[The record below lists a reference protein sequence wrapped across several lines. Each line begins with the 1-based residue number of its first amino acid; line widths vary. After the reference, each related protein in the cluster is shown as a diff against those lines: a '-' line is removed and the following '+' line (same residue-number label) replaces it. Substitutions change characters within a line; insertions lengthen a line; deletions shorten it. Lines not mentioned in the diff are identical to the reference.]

1 MDYKEKYEKALEKLQ
16 DALALTKDGCEISG
30 LTRNCIEDIFPE
42 LAESETGKIKNE
54 IKKVLANTDL
64 SKFALEYTFHDMI
77 EWLEKQGKKEYTLN
91 LKSFKDEDVHK
102 FAEYFEKRAKD
113 YEINL
118 PHRGYDIYALTKDL
132 LEWLEK
138 QKQDEKPCGKTA
150 FEAIKEEKIDN
161 SNKVEPKDYNS
172 IDPHFAKPIDKVE
185 PKFKVG
191 DWIVD
196 NENREFFEV
205 TKVRE
210 HTYRIVSQEGEEF
223 DIPLCEEDNYHK
235 FTIKDAKDGDVL
247 CGYST
252 AKFPWIG
259 IFHELNDEDTFNS
272 HCYLEAGINGKFCLP
287 SGYNIRNVENHSSE
301 DTVPATKEQRDTL
314 FKAIHE
320 AGYEWNIENKELKN
334 VGNKNPLLSDFFKAE
349 YERGKADALKSAWS
363 EEDEC
368 YMTECINAIATKD
381 SWSFEEKRK
390 TKHWLKSLKERI
402 NENPRK

>member
-1 MDYKEKYEKALEKLQ
+1 MTTNYKDKYETALERCKKLYNEAKVNGYTS
-16 DALALTKDGCEISG
+16 DIKNYEI
-30 LTRNCIEDIFPE
+30 IFPE
-42 LAESETGKIKNE
+42 LAEPEDEKIRKE
-54 IKKVLANTDL
+54 IISALKYANHKGVYDKHLA
-64 SKFALEYTFHDMI
+64 
-77 EWLEKQGKKEYTLN
+77 WLEKQGKKEYTLN

-138 QKQDEKPCGKTA
+138 QKQNEKPCGKTA

-205 TKVRE
+205 TKVCE

-259 IFHELNDEDTFNS
+259 IFHELNDCKCTFS
-272 HCYLEAGINGKFCLP
+272 SYCYLEAGINGKLCLP
-287 SGYNIRNVENHSSE
+287 SGYNIFGKRNVENHSSE

-349 YERGKADALKSAWS
+349 YERGKADAQKSAWS